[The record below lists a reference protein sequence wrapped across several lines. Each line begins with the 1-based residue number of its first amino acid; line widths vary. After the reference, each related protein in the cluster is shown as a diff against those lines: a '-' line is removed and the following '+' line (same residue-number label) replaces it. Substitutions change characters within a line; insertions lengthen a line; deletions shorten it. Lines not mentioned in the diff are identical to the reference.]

1 MQVTIL
7 STSDVHGYVLA
18 DDFRRPKTDK
28 PFGLA
33 KSVTALRNIQDS
45 QDAEWMITVEN
56 GDFIQGSPLTAYAK
70 THDELSVFKQMVSE
84 VDYDVQILGNH
95 EFNYG
100 RTFLT
105 EFYEDNERLLNANIL
120 DIETNEPFIGQ
131 PYRIFEQ
138 DKVKVAVIGVTT
150 QFIPNWESADHI
162 QGLSFN
168 DPVETVKAYVQELQE
183 NVDVIV
189 VAYHGGVER
198 DLKSGELTERDT
210 GENQGYALAQ
220 LEGVDAV
227 VTGHQHRQI
236 ATEIA
241 GTPLT
246 QPGYRGEAVGMIQLT
261 LDDSHQITKKKAEL
275 IKVAELEI
283 DEQIVQTIT
292 PIQTQTDQA
301 LDTPITRLPF
311 DMKITDHMAA
321 RMHSHPYLEL
331 VNTVQMAVSETSIAS
346 TALFNN
352 EVQGLGEV
360 VTRRDIMT
368 NYIYPNEVVAQ
379 ALTGQDIKDALEVNA
394 GYFTLEDNDIV
405 VNPKYLWPKLE
416 HYNYDIWSGI
426 KYTFDI
432 SQPEGERVTEL
443 TTLDGQP
450 IDMTQTYE
458 VAMNQYRSTGAGG
471 FTMFNTSK
479 TIREIPG
486 TMTDHLIN
494 YLSEH
499 GEALQ
504 PTSEHFKVI
513 K

>member
-18 DDFRRPKTDK
+18 DDFRRPFSDK

-33 KSVTALRNIQDS
+33 KSGTALRTATKNDL
-45 QDAEWMITVEN
+45 MITVEN
-56 GDFIQGSPLTAYAK
+56 GDFIQGSPLTDYAK
-70 THDELSVFKQMVSE
+70 THDELDMFKQMVNE
-84 VDYDVQILGNH
+84 IDYDVQILGNH

-100 RTFLT
+100 RVFLT
-105 EFYEDNERLLNANIL
+105 SFYHDNQRLLNANIL
-120 DIETNEPFIGQ
+120 DSDTKEPFIGQ
-131 PYRIFEQ
+131 PYHIFERAN
-138 DKVKVAVIGVTT
+138 VKVAVIGVTT
-150 QFIPNWESADHI
+150 QFIPNWESAAHI
-162 QGLSFN
+162 EGLTFR
-168 DPVETVKAYVQELQE
+168 DPVETVKGYVTTLRDE
-183 NVDVIV
+183 VDAIV

-198 DLKSGELTERDT
+198 DLESGDLTEHDT

-220 LEGVDAV
+220 LDGVDAV

-236 ATEIA
+236 ATLID

-261 LDDSHQITKKKAEL
+261 LDDDHLITKQQADL
-275 IKVAELEI
+275 IRVAELDM
-283 DEQIVQTIT
+283 DEQIVQTIQPLQDKT
-292 PIQTQTDQA
+292 NQA
-301 LDTPITRLPF
+301 LDTPITTMPF

-321 RMHSHPYLEL
+321 RMQSHPYLEL
-331 VNTVQMAVSETSIAS
+331 VNTVQMAVSDTQIAS

-352 EVQGLGEV
+352 EVQGLGKV

-379 ALTGQDIKDALEVNA
+379 RLTGQDIKDALDVNA
-394 GYFTLEDNDIV
+394 GYFTLENNEIA
-405 VNPKYLWPKLE
+405 VNPKYLWPKVE

-450 IDMTQTYE
+450 IDMTQSYE

-471 FTMFNTSK
+471 FAMFDPSK

-486 TMTDHLIN
+486 TMTDHLID

-499 GEALQ
+499 GAELQ
-504 PTSEHFKVI
+504 AVPEHFKVI